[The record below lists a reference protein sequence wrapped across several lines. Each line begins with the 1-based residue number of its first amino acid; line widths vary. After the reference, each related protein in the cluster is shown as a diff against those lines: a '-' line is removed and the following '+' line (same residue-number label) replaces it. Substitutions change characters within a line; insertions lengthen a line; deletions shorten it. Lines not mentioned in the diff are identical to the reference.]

1 MYSNKQILDVCCG
14 GRMFY
19 KDKQDS
25 RVLFCDKRELE
36 TTLCDGKKFVVK
48 PDMVADFKNLPFDDE
63 SFSLVIFDPP
73 HCLKIN
79 DKSFIVAK
87 YGKLPLEYKLELSLG
102 FRECWRVLKHNGTLI
117 FKWSEV
123 EIKIDDILSLFTET
137 PVIKQNTANKSHFC
151 VFFKTFTTSEYLF

>member
-1 MYSNKQILDVCCG
+1 MYSNKQVLDVCCG

-25 RVLFCDKRELE
+25 RVLFCDKRELD

-48 PDMVADFKNLPFDDE
+48 PDMVVDFKNLPFDDE

-79 DKSFIVAK
+79 DKSFIVLK
-87 YGKLPLEYKLELSLG
+87 YGKLPQEWRDELGHG
-102 FRECWRVLKHNGTLI
+102 FDECWRVLKSGGTLI
-117 FKWSEV
+117 FKWAEI
-123 EIKIDDILSLFTET
+123 EIKLNEILRCFAQKPLIT
-137 PVIKQNTANKSHFC
+137 QNAANKSHWC
-151 VFFKTFTTSEYLF
+151 VFFK